1 MRKKEQQE
9 WAEYSSA
16 TDGVIVSSLLEG
28 KSAMSNTIPTSR
40 SRKMMLLIWYGTV
53 VVSLLMA
60 MVRKKD
66 EIDIFSPKEAF
77 GNASEESLVREKPTM
92 IRKSNISTFDS

>member
-66 EIDIFSPKEAF
+66 EIDILSSLPKKLSATRPK
-77 GNASEESLVREKPTM
+77 NHWSER
-92 IRKSNISTFDS
+92 NQQ